1 MLMPPACCYSE
12 RTCAKLLKALVRTK
26 IERVKKKLDLLAE
39 PPREDKRIF
48 MMISESEDPKGLL
61 V

>member
-1 MLMPPACCYSE
+1 MSKASE
-12 RTCAKLLKALVRTK
+12 SLSKNK
-26 IERVKKKLDLLAE
+26 ERESKKKLDLLAE